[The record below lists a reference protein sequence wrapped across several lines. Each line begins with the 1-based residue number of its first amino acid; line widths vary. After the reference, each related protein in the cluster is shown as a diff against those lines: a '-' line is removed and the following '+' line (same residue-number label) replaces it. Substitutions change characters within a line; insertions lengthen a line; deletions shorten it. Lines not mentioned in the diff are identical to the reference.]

1 MEIITLSGKVV
12 SSSEIMTDRNG
23 NQYIRFMVSCAR
35 DSNRRKSYN
44 IYRCFTY
51 DMNFRTLAE
60 GDTVFLSGDVNYHIK
75 NDETGKPYICNDV
88 FIKNIAKA

>member
-12 SSSEIMTDRNG
+12 SPCEITTDING
-23 NQYIRFMVSCAR
+23 NQYVRFMVSCAR
-35 DSNRRKSYN
+35 DFNEKRSYN

-60 GDTVFLSGDVNYHIK
+60 GDTVFLMGDIFLKIQYDKSEKAH
-75 NDETGKPYICNDV
+75 ICNDV
-88 FIKNIAKA
+88 FIKSISRI